1 MSCVIW
7 GPLQNTPPSVGS
19 GLLLTAAGLCGLAYI
34 LFNLI
39 AGRGKD
45 VSKWKLAFF
54 FTVLLFLT
62 ADGIVQLFG
71 VR

>member
-1 MSCVIW
+1 MSCIIW

-19 GLLLTAAGLCGLAYI
+19 GLLLTVGGLCGVAYI
-34 LFNLI
+34 LFYLI

-45 VSKWKLAFF
+45 VSKWRIAIFFAAFLLLA
-54 FTVLLFLT
+54 

-71 VR
+71 AR